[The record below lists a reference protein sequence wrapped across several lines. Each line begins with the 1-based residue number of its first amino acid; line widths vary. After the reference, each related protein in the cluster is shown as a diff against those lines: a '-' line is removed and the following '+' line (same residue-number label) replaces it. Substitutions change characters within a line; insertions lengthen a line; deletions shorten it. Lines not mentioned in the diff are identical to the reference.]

1 MNKII
6 YNIILLVVTIHIA
19 SAQQQV
25 ETYPSLEIGYGASQ
39 DLPANVLLGVNG
51 QVYIQAI
58 DNVNPQRNIKNEY
71 INDFLLWVEKGVVS
85 EDLAIGN
92 RDIWLADYVFE
103 PDYKLTTLEEMQNYV
118 KEHKHLP
125 NVIGQAELD
134 AQGYYQINKM
144 LMGQLQNLEELLLHT
159 IAQEKKIEV
168 QAKENIKLK
177 ALVSNLE
184 KRLNTLVNR

>member
-6 YNIILLVVTIHIA
+6 YIAILLVVTTHIA

-25 ETYPSLEIGYGASQ
+25 ETYSSLEIGYDVSQ

-134 AQGYYQINKM
+134 TQGYYQINKM

-168 QAKENIKLK
+168 QAKENIELK

-184 KRLNTLVNR
+184 KRLNKLVNK

>member
-6 YNIILLVVTIHIA
+6 YIAILLVVNTHIA

-25 ETYPSLEIGYGASQ
+25 ENYSSLEIGYNVSQ
-39 DLPANVLLGVNG
+39 DLPANVVLGVNG

-58 DNVNPQRNIKNEY
+58 DSVNPQRNIKNEY

-103 PDYKLTTLEEMQNYV
+103 PDYKLTTLEEIQNYV

-168 QAKENIKLK
+168 QAKENIELK

-184 KRLNTLVNR
+184 KRLNKLVNK